1 MGGTRKEVFS
11 IYVALVY
18 LILVTEY
25 NLAIRKYLNNYN
37 WNLCLLLSEAERH
50 YLSPRDIS
58 VLMRRKHDPPPI
70 PGDFPAS
77 RPDLTEDKDRFA
89 INLGTDEKNYVLH
102 FNPRFDYSQ
111 DKKIIILNSMVDD
124 VFGEEQRESCFPF
137 QEGSDTTQSDPVPSL
152 FLQVCFQFE
161 QDKIV
166 IELPTGNPLSFPVRF
181 PIEEISYLS
190 LRNLQLKS
198 ITLK

>member
-1 MGGTRKEVFS
+1 MEASGKKSSVT
-11 IYVALVY
+11 LVY
-18 LILVTEY
+18 LILGILYKFSLKPGHSIEVKG
-25 NLAIRKYLNNYN
+25 L
-37 WNLCLLLSEAERH
+37 
-50 YLSPRDIS
+50 
-58 VLMRRKHDPPPI
+58 I
-70 PGDFPAS
+70 PEGCIQ
-77 RPDLTEDKDRFA
+77 FA

-137 QEGSDTTQSDPVPSL
+137 QEGSDTT
-152 FLQVCFQFE
+152 VCFQFE
-161 QDKIV
+161 QDKII